1 MPTNQVRR
9 PRFYEGQ
16 FLGAA
21 DLTSAIEYARL
32 EDARHM
38 LGGHTWG
45 IAAGLELREQP
56 SPAGGG
62 EVDVFVQP
70 GHAWDGFGRP
80 IVVLSP
86 FKIGAERF
94 ASFPFDSANPD
105 GYPMAV
111 WLRYQESATKG
122 AAVGFELC
130 ESADQNS
137 RIEESFQ
144 LEVGPRPGHPD
155 RHDPISVAGR
165 SVDAQQVLRAFDAAA
180 PELFDESVS
189 YQAFPEAGERSRWLV
204 PLGDVFWKPNANPNL
219 PGTFAALPAN
229 ALQVSLS
236 RRRYIGVVAGSIESA
251 GGQFAGGQLISGHI
265 RLHDRT
271 RDYSTIQSNDLVWV
285 EGSLRVEGDAKL
297 FNGKL
302 DFRDSQGLDRGIPLM
317 LQRSDPAVGG
327 GSVQAVIGKANAG
340 NNTFAFGPL
349 DNANNFVSKMVV
361 RDDGRVGI
369 GTTTPAASLHVAG
382 AGQVV
387 VREDGKIGIGT
398 TAPAAPLHIS
408 GVGNQFLDVSTDDPQ
423 QSYTRLMAVSSN
435 GVQESQLQFRGR
447 LGFVGPLGGNF
458 VMTLLESGNV
468 GIGTITPFT
477 KLTMTGPIGF
487 TNAASPMMYVYQSG
501 TANAE
506 RPVIAHSPAFPNWG
520 LSYRDVG
527 SKMVF
532 LGSGLPK
539 VTVDLDAGN
548 VGIGTDSPATALHI
562 VSATGA
568 EGAGYG
574 NPMLF
579 GQHIEDAATQM
590 WGLNGVY
597 GRLFTWDS
605 DSLFVGLKNEGGD
618 RKDAVIAWGDNA
630 LDSLRFMFTLPGN
643 PGPAPQEFMR
653 ITAGGNVGI
662 GTIAPSQRLHVVG
675 AMRVDGLAF
684 KSGFFWDQISDE
696 RLKNNIRPLEGSLDR
711 LLQLRGVSFRW
722 REPETSGGPAGPQMG
737 LIAQEVEK
745 VMPEWVTTTESGF
758 KAISPNGLEALLIES
773 LRELKTEIE
782 DIKARLSTLETP
794 PTRKTRQPSTK
805 K

>member
-21 DLTSAIEYARL
+21 DLTSVVEYARL

-62 EVDVFVQP
+62 AVDVFVQP
-70 GHAWDGFGRP
+70 GYAWDGFGRP

-94 ASFPFDSANPD
+94 ASFPFDPANPN
-105 GYPMAV
+105 GYSVGV
-111 WLRYQESATKG
+111 WLRYQEATTQG
-122 AAVGFELC
+122 AGFGFELC
-130 ESADQNS
+130 DSSDQNS
-137 RIEESFQ
+137 RIDESFQ

-155 RHDPISVAGR
+155 RHDPVSVAGR
-165 SVDAQQVLRAFDAAA
+165 SVDAQEVLRAFDPAA
-180 PELFDESVS
+180 PQVFDESVS
-189 YQAFPEAGERSRWLV
+189 YQAFPSAGERSRWLV
-204 PLGDVFWKPNANPNL
+204 PLGNVLWKPDANPNL
-219 PGTFAALPAN
+219 PGTFAALSGA
-229 ALQVSLS
+229 AVQASLLL
-236 RRRYIGVVAGSIESA
+236 RRYIGVVAGSIESP
-251 GGQFAGGQLISGHI
+251 GGQFAGGQMISGHI
-265 RLHDRT
+265 RLHDRNQG
-271 RDYSTIQSNDLVWV
+271 YSLVQSNDLVWV
-285 EGSLRVEGDAKL
+285 EGSLRVAGDVKL

-302 DFRDSQGLDRGIPLM
+302 DFRDDQGLDKGIPLV
-317 LQRSDPAVGG
+317 LQRSDGVAGG

-340 NNTFAFGPL
+340 NNSFAFGPL
-349 DNANNFVSKMVV
+349 DNNNNFVSKVVV

-387 VREDGKIGIGT
+387 VREDGKVGIGT
-398 TAPAAPLHIS
+398 TTPAAPLHIS
-408 GVGNQFLDVSTDDPQ
+408 GTGNQFLDVSTNDAQ

-435 GVQESQLQFRGR
+435 GVQESQLQFRSR
-447 LGFVGPLGGNF
+447 LGFVAPIGGNF
-458 VMTLLESGNV
+458 VMTLLDTGNV
-468 GIGTITPFT
+468 GIGTLTPFT

-487 TNAASPMMYVYQSG
+487 TNAATAMMYVYESG

-506 RPVIAHSPAFPNWG
+506 RPVIAHSPAFPDWG
-520 LSYRDVG
+520 ISYRDIG
-527 SKMVF
+527 DKMVF
-532 LGSGLPK
+532 LGDGVP
-539 VTVDLDAGN
+539 VMTVDLLSGK
-548 VGIGTDSPATALHI
+548 VGIGTDSPATPLHI

-590 WGLNGVY
+590 WGLNDVY
-597 GRLFTWDS
+597 GRLFTWNS

-618 RKDAVIAWGDNA
+618 RKDAVIAWGDNIQ
-630 LDSLRFMFTLPGN
+630 DSLRFIFTLPGN
-643 PGPAPQEFMR
+643 PAPAPQEFMR

-662 GTIAPSQRLHVVG
+662 GTAVPSQRLHLVG
-675 AMRVDGLAF
+675 TMRVDGLAF
-684 KSGFFWDQISDE
+684 KAGIFWDSICDE
-696 RLKNNIRPLEGSLDR
+696 RLKNSITPLEGSLDK
-711 LLQLRGVSFRW
+711 LLQLRGVTFRW
-722 REPETSGGPAGPQMG
+722 REPETSGSPPGPQMG
-737 LIAQEVEK
+737 LVAQEVEK
-745 VMPEWVTTTESGF
+745 VMPEWVSTTESGY
-758 KAISPNGLEALLIES
+758 KAISLNGFEALLIES
-773 LRELKTEIE
+773 LRELKDDIE
-782 DIKARLSTLETP
+782 GIKAQLADLKKQQTQTTQPTP
-794 PTRKTRQPSTK
+794 K